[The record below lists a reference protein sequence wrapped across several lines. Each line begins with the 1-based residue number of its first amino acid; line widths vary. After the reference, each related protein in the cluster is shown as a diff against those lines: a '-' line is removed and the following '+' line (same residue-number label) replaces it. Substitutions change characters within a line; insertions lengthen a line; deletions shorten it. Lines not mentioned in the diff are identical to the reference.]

1 MAPRRADSLDRVP
14 ANSVAID
21 DYLKTIYHHTEWQND
36 PITPSQLAGEL
47 SLAPSTVTEMVQK
60 LVAQGLVSHRPYG
73 PVSLTDAGRLR
84 AASII
89 RRHRLIETWLVREF
103 GYAWDEVHDEAEV
116 LEHAISDRLLEGI
129 SARLGHPTRD
139 PHGDAIPDASGTVVT
154 EPFVLLAEAAIGHS
168 GRVLRVS
175 DRDPA
180 LLRALEGAGIDVGH
194 AVTVAG
200 RGAVQVD
207 GGATI
212 ELPDAA
218 ASAVWITA

>member
-1 MAPRRADSLDRVP
+1 MPAAAPST
-14 ANSVAID
+14 AID

-36 PITPSQLAGEL
+36 PMTPSQLAATLG
-47 SLAPSTVTEMVQK
+47 LAPSTVTEMVQK
-60 LVAQGLVSHRPYG
+60 LAAAGLVSHRPYG

-84 AASII
+84 AAAII

-103 GYAWDEVHDEAEV
+103 DYAWDEVHDEAEV
-116 LEHAISDRLLEGI
+116 LEHAISDRLLERI

-139 PHGDAIPDASGTVVT
+139 PHGDPIPDAAGAVDRD
-154 EPFVLLAEAAIGHS
+154 PFLLLGDAPIGHT

-180 LLRALEGAGIDVGH
+180 LLRALEAAGVDVGH
-194 AVTVAG
+194 SVTVTG

-207 GGATI
+207 GGSSI
-212 ELPDAA
+212 GLPDAA
-218 ASAVWITA
+218 ASAVWLTA

>member
-21 DYLKTIYHHTEWQND
+21 DYLKTIYHHTEWQSVA
-36 PITPSQLAGEL
+36 ITPSQLAAEL
-47 SLAPSTVTEMVQK
+47 ALAPSTVTEMVQK
-60 LVAQGLVSHRPYG
+60 LAALGLVSHRPYG
-73 PVSLTDAGRLR
+73 PVSLTDAGRAR
-84 AASII
+84 AAAII

-154 EPFVLLAEAAIGHS
+154 EPFVLLAEAVIGHS

>member
-21 DYLKTIYHHTEWQND
+21 DYLKTIYHHTEWQSVA
-36 PITPSQLAGEL
+36 ITPSQLAAEL
-47 SLAPSTVTEMVQK
+47 ALAPSTVTEMVQK
-60 LVAQGLVSHRPYG
+60 LAALGLVSHRPYG
-73 PVSLTDAGRLR
+73 PVSLTDAGRAR
-84 AASII
+84 AAAII

-103 GYAWDEVHDEAEV
+103 DYAWDEVHDEAEV

-139 PHGDAIPDASGTVVT
+139 PHGDAIPDASGVVVT
-154 EPFVLLAEAAIGHS
+154 EPFVLLAEAVIGHS